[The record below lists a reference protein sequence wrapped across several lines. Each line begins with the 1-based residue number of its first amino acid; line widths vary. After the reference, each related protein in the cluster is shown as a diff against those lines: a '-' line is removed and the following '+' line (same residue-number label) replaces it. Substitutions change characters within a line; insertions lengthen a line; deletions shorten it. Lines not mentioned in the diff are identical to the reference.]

1 MEGFMTHYMGDMN
14 WWDNRFEGREKK
26 LLKPEAKLVEWERSF
41 IKGNVL
47 DIACGEGRNALYLAS
62 LGYDVTAV
70 DFSEVALTHLKEY
83 AKEYQLDITT
93 KQMDCLKTDVFKE
106 FGLFH
111 AIIVNHYRLSSEV
124 LEELLLHLN
133 PQGYLWLN
141 GFVTCPENNPNIT
154 KSDLLQLDQYREL
167 RESGY
172 EVVAQEY
179 ETELGAFACVVIC
192 QREDATNESRLTNK
206 SIYIQ

>member
-1 MEGFMTHYMGDMN
+1 MEGHMTHYMGNKD
-14 WWDNRFEGREKK
+14 WWDNRFVGREKK

-62 LGYDVTAV
+62 LGYEVTAV
-70 DFSEVALTHLKEY
+70 DFSEVALTHLKEF
-83 AKEYQLDITT
+83 AEEYQLDITT
-93 KQMDCLKTDVFKE
+93 KQMDCRKADVFRE

-111 AIIVNHYRLSSEV
+111 TIIVNHYLLSSEV

-133 PQGYLWLN
+133 PQGYIWLN

-154 KSDLLQLDQYREL
+154 KSDLLQLNKYREL
-167 RESGY
+167 RERVY
-172 EVVAQEY
+172 EVVAAEY

-192 QREDATNESRLTNK
+192 QREDATNESRLTDK
-206 SIYIQ
+206 SIYVK